1 MAHFFY
7 DKRKY
12 SYTAVLMVD
21 FNALAHAQLL
31 LLFPLP

>member
-1 MAHFFY
+1 MANFFY

-21 FNALAHAQLL
+21 FNAQLL

>member
-1 MAHFFY
+1 MANFLY

-21 FNALAHAQLL
+21 FNAQLL